1 MAETPDRIRQL
12 REDMRDRF
20 GPHPPEVEALLR
32 LAEIRVLAEQKGIL
46 SVESQGNRL
55 KCRLNR
61 PGSDAFIK
69 LGSRFPRLNSKNA
82 LKRLHEIIVFLRN
95 YHSNA

>member
-1 MAETPDRIRQL
+1 MAETPDRIREL
-12 REDMRDRF
+12 TEDMLDRF

-46 SVESQGNRL
+46 SVVTQGDRL

-61 PGSDAFIK
+61 TGSDVFIK

-95 YHSNA
+95 YRSNA